1 MRSVEQ
7 TSIGQAAASSREPR
21 EGRPRGEREFIFNIL
36 KQIADAI
43 VATFPRAF
51 EVVVHDI
58 SRPQKSI
65 KHIVGDVT
73 RRKVG
78 GPATDLLVKALHRE
92 KGNIRDRHNYKT
104 TTKDGRALK
113 STTVFIHN
121 RAGAV
126 VAALCINFD
135 MTDFLNAVQALEI
148 FTTTTN
154 AFNGEGK
161 AEIFAMSISETIS
174 AIFQQSVAKIGK
186 QSTYMSTGEK
196 IQLVRE
202 LKENGVFQI
211 KGGVDQVAH
220 LLGITRFTVYNY
232 LKKIETEQRLIGL

>member
-1 MRSVEQ
+1 MRPSQQMQKERVTTKTRDRQ
-7 TSIGQAAASSREPR
+7 
-21 EGRPRGEREFIFNIL
+21 EGNPKSERESIFRSL
-36 KQIADAI
+36 RQIADAI
-43 VATFPRAF
+43 VGTFPRAF
-51 EVVVHDI
+51 EVVVHDL
-58 SRPQKSI
+58 SQPQKSI
-65 KHIVGDVT
+65 EYITGDVT

-78 GPATDLLVKALHRE
+78 GPVTDLLVKALHQE
-92 KGNIRDRHNYKT
+92 KENIRDRHNYKT

-113 STTVFIHN
+113 STTVFIRN

-135 MTDFLNAVQALEI
+135 MTDFLNAAQALEI
-148 FTTTTN
+148 FTTTAN
-154 AFNGEGK
+154 ALNGQGK
-161 AEIFAMSISETIS
+161 AETFAMSISETIS
-174 AIFQQSVAKIGK
+174 ALFQQSVAKIGK

-196 IQLVRE
+196 IKLVRE

>member
-7 TSIGQAAASSREPR
+7 TSTGQAATSSREPR
-21 EGRPRGEREFIFNIL
+21 EGRPRGEREFIFNTL
-36 KQIADAI
+36 KQIAEAI

-51 EVVVHDI
+51 EVVVHDL

-135 MTDFLNAVQALEI
+135 MTDFLNAAQALEI
-148 FTTTTN
+148 FTTTAN

-161 AEIFAMSISETIS
+161 AETFAMSISETIS
-174 AIFQQSVAKIGK
+174 ALFQQSVAKIGK

-220 LLGITRFTVYNY
+220 LLGITRYTVYNY
-232 LKKIETEQRLIGL
+232 LKKIETEQRLIKL